1 MKWKSNISGNCFM
14 NNEIQEK
21 SFAAKAKD
29 EICLISADL
38 PTCCYHAMS
47 YGLLLCGRSF
57 SSSSMMIVTEHE
69 GTALLYAQA
78 VGSIIG
84 VQPPVKVSESGKYS
98 VSVSDKADRLKV
110 LSAFGISEKT
120 VSVRINRANI
130 ADECCHAA
138 FVRGAFLGCA
148 TLTSPQKSYQLEF
161 LLPYLHLADDLLNLL
176 QELNVAPKMVR
187 RRSSYVIYI
196 KKSEVIEDLLMTIGA
211 QKSALEI
218 MEIKIEKDMR
228 NKINRKVNFET
239 ANIDRSVA
247 AATEQREAIRKLKA
261 DNRFD
266 DLPDELKELARLREE
281 YPEASLK
288 ELGSLLSV
296 SLSRSGIYHRLNKIV
311 SIANSA
317 E

>member
-1 MKWKSNISGNCFM
+1 M
-14 NNEIQEK
+14 NNEMQEK
-21 SFAAKAKD
+21 SFASKAKD

-57 SSSSMMIVTEHE
+57 SSSSMLLVTEHE
-69 GTALLYAQA
+69 GTANLYAQA
-78 VGSIIG
+78 IAAIIG
-84 VQPPVKVSESGKYS
+84 TVPAIKVSESGKFS
-98 VSVSDKADRLKV
+98 VSVSRKEDRLRV
-110 LSAFGISEKT
+110 LDAFGISEKT
-120 VSVRINRANI
+120 VGVRINRANI

-148 TLTSPQKSYQLEF
+148 TLTSPRKSYQLEF
-161 LLPYLHLADDLLNLL
+161 LMPYLHLADDMLNLL
-176 QELNVAPKMVR
+176 QELNVSPKMVR
-187 RRSSYVIYI
+187 RRSSYVIYF

-218 MEIKIEKDMR
+218 MEIKIEKDVR

-247 AATEQREAIRKLKA
+247 AATEQREAIRRLR
-261 DNRFD
+261 DDGRFD
-266 DLPDELKELARLREE
+266 DLPDELKILAQLREE

-288 ELGSLLSV
+288 ELGDLLPI

-311 SIANSA
+311 SIANTV

>member
-1 MKWKSNISGNCFM
+1 M
-14 NNEIQEK
+14 
-21 SFAAKAKD
+21 SFTSMVKD
-29 EICLISADL
+29 EICSIADM
-38 PTCCYHAMS
+38 PTCCYHAMT

-57 SSSSMMIVTEHE
+57 SSSSMLLVTEHE
-69 GTALLYAQA
+69 GTANLYAQA
-78 VGSIIG
+78 VGAIIG
-84 VQPPVKVSESGKYS
+84 TNPVIKVSDSGKFS
-98 VSVSDKADRLKV
+98 VSVPRKEDRLKV
-110 LSAFGISEKT
+110 LAAFGISDKT
-120 VSVRINRANI
+120 VGVRINRANI

-176 QELNVAPKMVR
+176 QELNVSPKMVR
-187 RRSSYVIYI
+187 RRNSYVIYI

-218 MEIKIEKDMR
+218 MEIKIEKDVR

-247 AATEQREAIRKLKA
+247 AATEQREAIRKLRE
-261 DNRFD
+261 DGRFD
-266 DLPDELKELARLREE
+266 GLPDELKILAQLREE

-288 ELGSLLSV
+288 ELGALLPI

-311 SIANSA
+311 SIANTV

>member
-1 MKWKSNISGNCFM
+1 MSGEFM
-14 NNEIQEK
+14 NTETLEK
-21 SFAAKAKD
+21 SFASRAKD
-29 EICLISADL
+29 EICLMSADL

-78 VGSIIG
+78 VGNILG
-84 VQPPVKVSESGKYS
+84 VQPPVKTSGSGKYS
-98 VSVSDKADRLKV
+98 VSVARKEDRLKV
-110 LSAFGISEKT
+110 LAAFGISEKN
-120 VSVRINRANI
+120 VNVRINRANI
-130 ADECCHAA
+130 ADDCCHAA
-138 FVRGAFLGCA
+138 LVRGAFLGCA

-176 QELNVAPKMVR
+176 QELNVTPKMVR

-211 QKSALEI
+211 QKSAFEI

-247 AATEQREAIRKLKA
+247 AATEQREAIRKLKE
-261 DNRFD
+261 DGRFD
-266 DLPDELKELARLREE
+266 KLTDELKELARLREE
-281 YPEASLK
+281 HPEASLN
-288 ELGSLLSV
+288 ELGSMLSV
-296 SLSRSGIYHRLNKIV
+296 SLSRSGVHHRLNKIV
-311 SIANSA
+311 SIANA
-317 E
+317 EE